1 MIHTF
6 VTADTIGTIPVEVR
20 EALGLKPG
28 DLIGY
33 EIEGRCAVLKKVNP
47 HDPWENPFAL
57 FTEWADELDE
67 EAFRNL

>member
-1 MIHTF
+1 MIHAF
-6 VTADTIGTIPVEVR
+6 ITAETIDAIPVEVR
-20 EALGLKPG
+20 EALGLKTG

-33 EIEGRCAVLKKVNP
+33 EIGGKCAVLKKVNP
-47 HDPWENPFAL
+47 NDPWENPFAM